1 MSENIF
7 CPGDILLPWG
17 MPLSK
22 WSVVAC
28 DQYTSQPEYWEHVEA
43 MVGETPSALRLILPE
58 AWLGSRDT
66 AAVTAQAND
75 AMRDYLARD
84 MFRVL
89 EQSYIL
95 VERQLRDGRRR
106 LGLMG
111 LIDLENYDYSPR
123 ATAPI
128 RATEGTVEDRL
139 PPRAAVRRN
148 AVLEMPHVMLLMD
161 DPDDIVLG
169 PLYEDRL
176 VFPRAYDFRL
186 MCDSGHLAGWQLTEN
201 DLIRV
206 EASIAALADP
216 EERRARYGA
225 DGDKAPVFAVGDG
238 NHSLAAAK
246 LCWEETKA
254 GLSPEEQMGH
264 PARYSLVEL
273 VNIHDESL
281 DFAPIHRLVTGID
294 GADFLNWAQARLAA
308 AEGERCY
315 PVTLAAGDETREIA
329 VKAPAIGALIAAAE
343 DLVQDYAREKGGHID
358 YIHGDREALALAA
371 RPGCAALLLPAL
383 DKAELFP
390 SILKSGVFPRK
401 SFSIGQAEDKRF
413 YLEARKIVR
422 D

>member
-7 CPGDILLPWG
+7 SPGDILIPWG
-17 MPLSK
+17 MPLRK

-43 MVGETPSALRLILPE
+43 LVGETPSALRLILPE
-58 AWLGSRDT
+58 AWLDGRDT
-66 AAVTAQAND
+66 DAVTARVND
-75 AMRDYLARD
+75 TMKDYLARD

-111 LIDLENYDYSPR
+111 LIDLEDYDYRPG

-128 RATEGTVEDRL
+128 RATEGTVEERL

-169 PLYEDRL
+169 PLYEDRF

-206 EASIAALADP
+206 EASIAALADSNV
-216 EERRARYGA
+216 RRERYGA
-225 DGDKAPVFAVGDG
+225 DGDNAPVFVVGDG

-246 LCWEETKA
+246 RCWEEIKA
-254 GLSPEEQMGH
+254 GLSPEEQEGH

-281 DFAPIHRLVTGID
+281 DFAPIHRLVTGVD
-294 GADFLNWAQARLAA
+294 GANFLDWAQNRLEMS
-308 AEGERCY
+308 EGEQCY
-315 PVTLAAGDETREIA
+315 SVTLVAGDETREVA
-329 VKAPAIGALIAAAE
+329 VKAPAIGALIAMAE
-343 DLVQDYAREKGGHID
+343 SLVQDYAREKGGRID
-358 YIHGDREALALAA
+358 YIHGDREAISMAA
-371 RPGCAALLLPAL
+371 KSGCAALLLPAM

-401 SFSIGQAEDKRF
+401 SFSMGQAEDKRF
-413 YLEARKIVR
+413 YLEARKIVC